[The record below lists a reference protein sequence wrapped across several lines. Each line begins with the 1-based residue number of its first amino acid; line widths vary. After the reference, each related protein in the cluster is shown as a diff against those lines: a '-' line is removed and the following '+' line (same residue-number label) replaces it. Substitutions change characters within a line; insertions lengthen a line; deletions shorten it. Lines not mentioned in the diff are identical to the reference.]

1 MLHARTCLETRND
14 QSLRVMRLLKARLNI
29 EIRNYERAIPMNYRQ
44 PDEVWPTSTG
54 DDNALMIS
62 PVP

>member
-1 MLHARTCLETRND
+1 
-14 QSLRVMRLLKARLNI
+14 
-29 EIRNYERAIPMNYRQ
+29 MNYRQ

-62 PVP
+62 PVLCKLSGTRKSPGKFRDGGELGRRREGDEAHRSRS